1 MTEETLNMREIKLAD
16 ELKRLMLVVEST
28 GRAILPL
35 SNDELLQSIVEAAA
49 HIFGAGG
56 ASIALVDRDQK
67 GLEFK
72 YVYGEARDSLIGM
85 RIPISQG
92 VVGYVA
98 MTGQPM
104 AISNVEQNPH
114 FAQEVAEKVR
124 YQPRSIL
131 AMPLISNDRV
141 IGVIEIIDKVEE
153 EAFGMNDMELLGI
166 FAGQAALAIH
176 AAQQYELL
184 DEGLVLALRGL
195 ANAEHATTL
204 DQVLLEAG
212 SFVSDPAR
220 AEVLE
225 LARLF
230 GLLAGIGERERRAC
244 LQVLRAFSEYVQS
257 EPTRG

>member
-1 MTEETLNMREIKLAD
+1 MTEGTANLRDIKLAD
-16 ELKRLMLVVEST
+16 ELRRLMLTTETT

-72 YVYGEARDSLIGM
+72 YVYGEARDSLTGM
-85 RIPISQG
+85 KIPISQG

-104 AISNVEQNPH
+104 AIANVEQNPH

-131 AMPLISNDRV
+131 AMPLISNDRI

-153 EAFGMNDMELLGI
+153 ESFGMNDMELLGI

-176 AAQQYELL
+176 AGQQYELL
-184 DEGLVLALRGL
+184 DEVLVQALRGL
-195 ANAEHATTL
+195 ANAERAVTL
-204 DQVLLEAG
+204 DEVLRDAG
-212 SFVSDPAR
+212 SFVNDPAR
-220 AEVLE
+220 AEMLE
-225 LARLF
+225 IARLF
-230 GLLAGIGERERRAC
+230 GSLSLVGERERRAC
-244 LQVLRAFSEYVQS
+244 LEVLRAFTAYVQS
-257 EPTRG
+257 GPAQG